1 MRWPCPAYD
10 VRLTG
15 EVGLNTTAR
24 YRERAS
30 ECQPARQPPP
40 FVSPPP
46 EPTFARACRR
56 SLKRRPRLLLDIV
69 CAVRALFWPVGRG
82 NPCAT
87 VCWTGR
93 GTSTL
98 RNRSRRGATPARCR
112 PIELALPWQAVTACR
127 REQARCVAGPWRQ
140 TVSAS
145 AITPKSLS
153 PIRASDE
160 WRRCRYTPTWEGLE
174 LTLERRKKLQLFSL
188 AALGL

>member
-1 MRWPCPAYD
+1 MPARTAAPSVRFSSPRAHFCPSLPSVPETAP
-10 VRLTG
+10 TAA
-15 EVGLNTTAR
+15 AR
-24 YRERAS
+24 YCLRRA
-30 ECQPARQPPP
+30 
-40 FVSPPP
+40 
-46 EPTFARACRR
+46 
-56 SLKRRPRLLLDIV
+56 RLV
-69 CAVRALFWPVGRG
+69 WPVGRG